1 MALERSAANKG
12 EQIKMLTTKR
22 VAALISARERGR
34 FLDHKG
40 LSLQISETGA
50 ASYVFRFTSAGRERW
65 AGLGPAD
72 EVSLDDARAAAAE
85 FRAKLR
91 RGVDPIED
99 RRSARDSATR
109 VTFAEAV
116 AAYHEQHKVR
126 WGRKTSGQFLSSM
139 KDYAKPLSKMPVQA
153 IMKADVLRVLRPRWL
168 DRTETMTRVRS
179 RIEAV
184 LNFATGEGWRP
195 EGLQNPAEWKLLMH
209 VLPKPAEIPAAAV
222 KHFPALPYKELPAFM
237 ITLGAINTQ
246 PARAL
251 ELTIICAT
259 RTSETLHAKFSEI
272 DFEEAVWTLP
282 PERTKSGRAL
292 RIPLPD
298 RALSILKTQRQR
310 ATDRNSEYIF
320 PGRRRSKPMA
330 ADSLLQVLKDMKR
343 TETVHGMRS
352 SFRDYFEEE
361 TSFPRELSEMSLSHQ
376 VGDATERAYRRGD
389 ALEKRRVL
397 MKDWSSYLYGQLVE
411 EGIGT
416 NVTKISER
424 KRSTGKGEQR

>member
-1 MALERSAANKG
+1 
-12 EQIKMLTTKR
+12 MLTTKR
-22 VAALISARERGR
+22 VAALIGARERGR

-99 RRSARDSATR
+99 RRSARNSATR

-126 WGRKTSGQFLSSM
+126 WGKKTSGQFLSSL
-139 KDYAKPLSKMPVQA
+139 KDYAKPLSKMPVQS
-153 IMKADVLRVLRPRWL
+153 IMKADVLRVLRHDDFWKVK
-168 DRTETMTRVRS
+168 TETATRVRA

-184 LNFATGEGWRP
+184 IHFATGEGWRP
-195 EGLQNPAEWKLLMH
+195 EGLQNPAEWKLLKH
-209 VLPKPAEIPAAAV
+209 SLPAPADIMTVNNFAAI
-222 KHFPALPYKELPAFM
+222 PYKELPAF
-237 ITLGAINTQ
+237 IAALGAVDTQ
-246 PARAL
+246 SARAL

-272 DFEEAVWTLP
+272 NFEEAVWTLP
-282 PERTKSGRAL
+282 PERTKTGKQL
-292 RIPLPD
+292 RIPLCE
-298 RALSILKTQRQR
+298 RALTILNAQRAS

-330 ADSLLQVLKDMKR
+330 ADSLLQVLKDMHR

-352 SFRDYFEEE
+352 SFRTYFGEE
-361 TSFPRELSEMSLSHQ
+361 TSFPRELSEISLSHQ
-376 VGDATERAYRRGD
+376 VGDTTERAYSRGD

-397 MKDWSSYLYGQLVE
+397 IDHWESFLYGRLVE
-411 EGIGT
+411 AGKD
-416 NVTKISER
+416 NVTRLRR
-424 KRSTGKGEQR
+424 KKEA